1 MRRGKQRGTFHQSFK
16 VGEEVIFE
24 LEYGTRVH
32 PFPAV
37 VNGFNVSQGKI
48 NLTVDING
56 KKSQREVWYKHVR
69 KK

>member
-1 MRRGKQRGTFHQSFK
+1 M
-16 VGEEVIFE
+16 GEEVIFE